1 VRDRDE
7 LARRFERHRDLL
19 RDIAYRMLGS
29 LHEAEDAVQEAWLR
43 LDRAASATETTR
55 GERGVAD
62 GSAVKGRAVD
72 GLGIDNLAAWLTTVV
87 SRICLDQLRS
97 RTARREEFVDPVDR
111 SAALDSAGTEA
122 GSRSGAFTEPEPEA
136 LLADS
141 VGRAMLVVLHALSP
155 DERVAFVLHDMFA
168 VPFGDIAPIVGRTTA
183 TTKKLA
189 SRARQRVRGDSSTPP
204 AELARH
210 REVVT
215 AFLSAARAGDLGAL
229 LAVLAPD
236 VVRTADP
243 AVLPPGIAAVVRGA
257 AAVAEETVLLR
268 NRSQVAGVALIDG
281 AVGVVVAPAGRLAA
295 VLLVTVRGDRVTAYD
310 VVADSERL
318 AALTVTVLP
327 EYGTAPVRP

>member
-1 VRDRDE
+1 MRDRDE

-43 LDRAASATETTR
+43 LDRAASASEATR
-55 GERGVAD
+55 GERGVVDGSSAD
-62 GSAVKGRAVD
+62 GRAAD

-243 AVLPPGIAAVVRGA
+243 AVLPPGVASVVRGA

-268 NRSQVAGVALIDG
+268 NRSQVAGAALIDG

-295 VLLVTVRGDRVTAYD
+295 ALLVTVRGDRVTAYD
-310 VVADSERL
+310 VVADPERL

>member
-1 VRDRDE
+1 MRDRDE

-62 GSAVKGRAVD
+62 GSAVD

>member
-1 VRDRDE
+1 MRDRDE

-62 GSAVKGRAVD
+62 GSAVEGRAAD
-72 GLGIDNLAAWLTTVV
+72 GFGIDNLAAWLTTVV

-310 VVADSERL
+310 VVADPERL